1 MTRSSVSALN
11 SNPRERV
18 WWLNLDADLELARPN
33 QYATT
38 RVIAE
43 QLAQQRERLEWLV
56 CGERVVDARAL
67 RGQYHGALAWSW
79 CPTPSALA
87 ALEKLGLESAPAP
100 PLEVLQRVNDRRFQM
115 RFASAPELERSFVEP
130 GDPLDWLAS
139 PVGAWRLKR
148 AHGFAGKGQRVVR
161 HPLSEDD
168 QRWVRDSAR
177 SGFLRERQLEL
188 REEWALHGWVDA
200 RGLLLGQPC
209 RQWCDVW
216 GRVVRLE
223 RAALPRE
230 QARDLAASAE
240 QVARALTEAG
250 YFGPF
255 GIDAFSADTA
265 HGPCFNAL
273 GEINA
278 RFSLGW
284 SIGMGELR
292 EKALQED
299 VLRRDA
305 AP

>member
-1 MTRSSVSALN
+1 MTRASVPTSR
-11 SNPRERV
+11 PRERV
-18 WWLNLDADLELARPN
+18 WWLNLDADIELSRPN
-33 QYATT
+33 QYATS

-67 RGQYHGALAWSW
+67 RGQYTGALAWCW

-87 ALEKLGLESAPAP
+87 ALEKLGLESASAP

-115 RFASAPELERSFVEP
+115 RFASVPELERAFVEP
-130 GDPLDWLAS
+130 GDALDWLAS
-139 PVGAWRLKR
+139 PGAWRLKR

-161 HPLSEDD
+161 QPLSEDD
-168 QRWVRDSAR
+168 QRWIRDSAER
-177 SGFLRERQLEL
+177 GFLRERQLEL
-188 REEWALHGWVDA
+188 REEWALHAWVDA
-200 RGLLLGQPC
+200 AGLLLGQPC
-209 RQWCDVW
+209 RQWCDGW

-223 RAALPRE
+223 RARLAREPARALSE
-230 QARDLAASAE
+230 SAE

-255 GIDAFSADTA
+255 GIDAFSAETA
-265 HGPCFNAL
+265 YGSTFNAL

-292 EKALQED
+292 EEALQ
-299 VLRRDA
+299 RGASR
-305 AP
+305 